1 MPSALPVVEDGETDA
16 VNKGEAGEA
25 GEKGE
30 GEEAPIGET
39 VKADGDDSKAKLDSA

>member
-16 VNKGEAGEA
+16 VNKGEA

-39 VKADGDDSKAKLDSA
+39 VKADGDDSKAKLESA